1 MQKELDQLKHDI
13 SILNQ
18 NHYKLRKDHLFIKDK
33 LVENNIQ
40 MQNWSE
46 TVDFYKYRID
56 EIKHKYNEE
65 SSDEEDLIRKVIKS
79 QRPKNKSTN
88 TNDLED
94 YLQGKHVNVEVE
106 DFLEI
111 DKNVRLKFDQL
122 HKIKHKNKPVAKH
135 IQTELTKG
143 KDFAIQITD
152 GEEMIS
158 HVDYRSR
165 SMGHK
170 DLPDLELVPNILST
184 EMNQVEEQKH
194 INRTYRKGSVNE
206 HK

>member
-1 MQKELDQLKHDI
+1 MK
-13 SILNQ
+13 
-18 NHYKLRKDHLFIKDK
+18 F
-33 LVENNIQ
+33 
-40 MQNWSE
+40 
-46 TVDFYKYRID
+46 
-56 EIKHKYNEE
+56 KHKYNEE

-79 QRPKNKSTN
+79 QRPKNKSTS
-88 TNDLED
+88 TNDLKD
-94 YLQGKHVNVEVE
+94 YVQGKHVNVEVE
-106 DFLEI
+106 DFLEM
-111 DKNVRLKFDQL
+111 DKNVRLKFEQL

-170 DLPDLELVPNILST
+170 DLPVLELVPNILST
-184 EMNQVEEQKH
+184 EMNQVEERKH

-206 HK
+206 HKWRLYNVNKLMRFKNDLDGILVQKVVTSTDLHKIKSIDLNLHNKI

>member
-1 MQKELDQLKHDI
+1 MK
-13 SILNQ
+13 
-18 NHYKLRKDHLFIKDK
+18 F
-33 LVENNIQ
+33 
-40 MQNWSE
+40 
-46 TVDFYKYRID
+46 
-56 EIKHKYNEE
+56 KHKYNEE

-79 QRPKNKSTN
+79 QRPKNKSTS

-94 YLQGKHVNVEVE
+94 YVQGKHVNVEVE
-106 DFLEI
+106 DFLEM
-111 DKNVRLKFDQL
+111 DKNVRLKFEQL

-170 DLPDLELVPNILST
+170 DLPVLELVPNILST
-184 EMNQVEEQKH
+184 EMNQVEERKH

-206 HK
+206 HKWRLYNVNKLMRFKNDLDGILVQKVVTSTDLHKIKSIDLNLHNKI